1 MTRTF
6 TLAVLALYGLTAC
19 TNADGTLGQRGS
31 VAWYNQSSPA
41 QKKVYFTE
49 VCTGYGFTDGTPEMA
64 QCIAN
69 EHRGMQGQRQAAI
82 AAINA
87 SRPRT
92 CNTLGNSITCF

>member
-1 MTRTF
+1 MTKS
-6 TLAVLALYGLTAC
+6 LPIALIALYTLGAC

-31 VAWYNQSSPA
+31 VVWYNQSSAA

-49 VCTGYGFTDGTPEMA
+49 ICTGYGFTDSTPEMA

-69 EHRGMQGQRQAAI
+69 EHRGMQGQRQATV

-92 CNTLGNSITCF
+92 CNSFGNTITCF